1 MYHVFLGAPS
11 IKTLAKPSS
20 LEDSQFTWTTISSPT
35 QLTTTTTPAE
45 HLEHEHLPPP
55 ATLEAASRRIS
66 LLLYQNALFRDDETE
81 QEPEDHEEG
90 TYSCL
95 ILLLTLRLVS
105 ADCTMYCLSGGETL
119 ITWPPTPM
127 DDDDDERSKEN
138 TTRLDKSRSLYYNN
152 TTTRLSNQIE
162 TQETQE
168 SQSYNYS
175 DTSSIARFPKFH
187 FNLHILSSLSSLV
200 ANSKLPK
207 SEHGYDYPSKTKV
220 NVLLAVLEVE
230 GPDVIRTKKGVDA
243 GKEISLLRMILGDED
258 GTVCKLTAWRET
270 AEVWGGSGL
279 KDIPAKRGDVVLIQ
293 NVTPSHDPSTSLTL
307 TASPNLK
314 SKLEICYRTMPYTH
328 EDLRLRPDLRL
339 GGNDASVRKVA
350 GVVRWFEGMAGI

>member
-11 IKTLAKPSS
+11 IKTLSKTSS

-66 LLLYQNALFRDDETE
+66 LLLYQNALFRDDEAE
-81 QEPEDHEEG
+81 QEPEDHEE
-90 TYSCL
+90 
-95 ILLLTLRLVS
+95 
-105 ADCTMYCLSGGETL
+105 GGETL

-168 SQSYNYS
+168 TQSYNYS

-207 SEHGYDYPSKTKV
+207 PEHGYDYPSKTKV

-243 GKEISLLRMILGDED
+243 GKEISVLRMILGDED

-279 KDIPAKRGDVVLIQ
+279 KDIPAKRGDVVFIQ